1 MYGNSAMKKRSF
13 LVPMAT
19 LAAAIATEQACALT
33 SHEVVEPSIEA
44 NNTFKA
50 EAQSESLAVR
60 GGNDLFAFILKRGD
74 QGQLMAYHSSHS
86 SHASHSSHSS
96 HYSGR

>member
-1 MYGNSAMKKRSF
+1 MKKRSF
-13 LVPMAT
+13 LVPLAT
-19 LAAAIATEQACALT
+19 LAAALATEQVSALT
-33 SHEVVEPSIEA
+33 SNDVVAPGSEEK
-44 NNTFKA
+44 NTFQA
-50 EAQSESLAVR
+50 QAQSEHLSVR
-60 GGNDLFAFILKRGD
+60 GGSDLFAFILKRGD

>member
-1 MYGNSAMKKRSF
+1 MKKRSF

-19 LAAAIATEQACALT
+19 LAAAVATEHASAIT
-33 SHEVVEPSIEA
+33 AHEVAVPDAGTSNTLQTAAPSE
-44 NNTFKA
+44 NL
-50 EAQSESLAVR
+50 SVR
-60 GGNDLFAFILKRGD
+60 GGNDLFAFVLKRGD

-96 HYSGR
+96 HHSGS

>member
-1 MYGNSAMKKRSF
+1 MKKRSF
-13 LVPMAT
+13 LVPLAT
-19 LAAAIATEQACALT
+19 LAAAIATEQASALT
-33 SHEVVEPSIEA
+33 SHEVVEPSSESK
-44 NNTFKA
+44 NTFQT
-50 EAQSESLAVR
+50 EAQSENLSVR
-60 GGNDLFAFILKRGD
+60 GGSDLFAFVLKRGD